1 MGGSA
6 LQWRATLVDDLTP
19 STFVQVELSL
29 RKLGNPGVTIGW
41 ELLLVDSAEELAAAG
56 KLHDC

>member
-6 LQWRATLVDDLTP
+6 LQWRTTLLDDLTP

-29 RKLGNPGVTIGW
+29 RKLGDPGVTIGW
-41 ELLLVDSAEELAAAG
+41 ELILVESAGALAATDE
-56 KLHDC
+56 LHAC

>member
-1 MGGSA
+1 VGGSA
-6 LQWRATLVDDLTP
+6 LQWRTTLTDDLTP
-19 STFVQVELSL
+19 STFVQVVLSM

-41 ELLLVDSAEELAAAG
+41 ELILVESAEALGASD

>member
-6 LQWRATLVDDLTP
+6 LQWRATLIDDLTP

-29 RKLGNPGVTIGW
+29 RKLGDPGVTIGW
-41 ELLLVDSAEELAAAG
+41 ELLLVEPAGELAATD

>member
-6 LQWRATLVDDLTP
+6 LQWRTTLTEDLTP

-29 RKLGNPGVTIGW
+29 RKIGDPGVTIGW
-41 ELLLVDSAEELAAAG
+41 ELLLVEPSADLAATE

>member
-6 LQWRATLVDDLTP
+6 LQWRTTLPDDLTP

-29 RKLGNPGVTIGW
+29 RKLGDPGVTIGW
-41 ELLLVDSAEELAAAG
+41 ELILVESASALAVTE

>member
-6 LQWRATLVDDLTP
+6 LQWRTTLTEDLTP
-19 STFVQVELSL
+19 STFAQVELSL
-29 RKLGNPGVTIGW
+29 RKIGDPGVTIGW
-41 ELLLVDSAEELAAAG
+41 ELLLVEPAAALAATE